1 MRLVFL
7 ILLSLF
13 LFSCADD
20 KKENLDSI
28 NVTAGSSDMR
38 IVMKSS
44 EETINIFFDA
54 DNYGLQTTYPA
65 QNMTLYSDEDG
76 YVYINAPGKGW
87 MKTKLLQLL
96 GAVIELAP
104 IDIDFMDLET
114 NKGSVMHKIAAF
126 AGGITIARLEKVP
139 AAKKISGDMGGE
151 KTVFNVYDRVTVTFD
166 SQKRLESLVE
176 GDISIS
182 YYYEEQQITFPE
194 AQIISIPSF
203 F

>member
-44 EETINIFFDA
+44 EETIHMFFDT
-54 DNYGLQTTYPA
+54 DNYGFKASYPA

-87 MKTKLLQLL
+87 MKTKLLQML

-139 AAKKISGDMGGE
+139 AAKKMSAGMGGE
-151 KTVFNVYDRVTVTFD
+151 KTVFNVYDRLTITFD